1 MTELENVITV
11 RKTAN
16 IFGDTKIDGVVSVTH
31 KIVDKK
37 HILRLTTLQVMV
49 NIRLS
54 SINDLAGECGIISC
68 KPDMVPFSAAA
79 MYSVEFSSNEKM
91 MEFQLK
97 YL

>member
-1 MTELENVITV
+1 M
-11 RKTAN
+11 
-16 IFGDTKIDGVVSVTH
+16 
-31 KIVDKK
+31 K
-37 HILRLTTLQVMV
+37 HVLRLTPFQVMI

-54 SINDLAGECGIISC
+54 SIADIAGEWGIISC

-79 MYSVEFSSNEKM
+79 MYSVEFLSNEKM